1 MISRLYKSP
10 SEILLGF
17 DLDCSCIGFNGSEV
31 FAAPRAIRALNTR
44 SNIVDLTRRSLSYEA
59 RLFKYAKRNFAT
71 VLRGITRNEINPLV
85 YQKLN
90 WCDAKGVA
98 GLQKLLMYEQ
108 SFLEFRNPSCK
119 CIGRAFR

>member
-1 MISRLYKSP
+1 MYKGQACFDGKIFDVTALVTNCRVSRAAADG
-10 SEILLGF
+10 EI
-17 DLDCSCIGFNGSEV
+17 
-31 FAAPRAIRALNTR
+31 AT
-44 SNIVDLTRRSLSYEA
+44 
-59 RLFKYAKRNFAT
+59 AKRNFAT